1 MKTLVV
7 GGTGTVGSMVASELL
22 KRGSAVRVMTRS
34 AGKLNTLPDGVE
46 GALGDLQKPETL
58 GPAFAGADALF
69 FATALAPDEINQG
82 LAAVE
87 AAKSAK
93 LRHIVYLSIHN
104 LESGVHIP
112 HFATKLPIEHAVK
125 TSGIPFT
132 LVRPN
137 NFYQNDFWFAEAL
150 VKWGVYP
157 QPVGEKGLN
166 RVDVRD
172 IAESVAISITQPG
185 HAGKCYSLVGPEAL
199 TGSRTAQIYSR
210 HLGREIRYTG
220 EDLEAWAQMA
230 GATLPAWA
238 VLDFRIMYAHFLKQ
252 GLIATGDE
260 IAQMTRILGHP
271 PRGFE
276 AFVAEVA
283 AQWKA

>member
-7 GGTGTVGSMVASELL
+7 GGTGTVGSLVAGELL

-34 AGKLNTLPDGVE
+34 AGKFGTLLDGVE
-46 GALGDLQKPETL
+46 GAVGDLQKPETL
-58 GPAFAGADALF
+58 GPAFAGVDALF
-69 FATALAPDEINQG
+69 LATALAPDEINQG

-87 AAKSAK
+87 AAKNAK
-93 LRHIVYLSIHN
+93 LRHIVFMSVHN
-104 LESGVHIP
+104 LESGLHIP

-125 TSGIPFT
+125 TSGIPYT

-137 NFYQNDFWFAEAL
+137 NFFQNDFWLSEAL
-150 VKWGVYP
+150 LKWGVYP
-157 QPVGEKGLN
+157 QPIGTKGLN

-185 HAGKCYSLVGPEAL
+185 HAGKCYSIVGSEAL
-199 TGSRTAQIYSR
+199 TGARTAEIYSR

-220 EDLEAWAQMA
+220 DDLEAWAQQA
-230 GATLPAWA
+230 GAMMPPWQ
-238 VLDFRIMYAHFLKQ
+238 VLDLRIMYAHFLKN
-252 GLIATGDE
+252 GLVATGDE

-271 PRGFE
+271 ARGFE

-283 AQWKA
+283 QQWRA